1 MSVPSEIQTSKIF
14 FLISAIINILAFL
27 GWGGTTLIG
36 GVVTCGFGCLIGLL
50 PIINV
55 VGCVMDFIAYNKL
68 NKLNVS
74 GTFSTVQF
82 ASIIQI
88 ITILTGNVVSLIF
101 GIITL
106 QNFSKDT
113 VKNFLQE
120 KEIY

>member
-36 GVVTCGFGCLIGLL
+36 GAVTCGFGCLIGLL

-68 NKLNVS
+68 NKLSVS

-120 KEIY
+120 KGIY

>member
-1 MSVPSEIQTSKIF
+1 MNVPSEIQTSKIF

-68 NKLNVS
+68 NKLSVS

-120 KEIY
+120 KGIY

>member
-1 MSVPSEIQTSKIF
+1 MNVPSEIQTSKIF

-82 ASIIQI
+82 AAIVQI
-88 ITILTGNVVSLIF
+88 ITILTGNIVSLIF

-106 QNFSKDT
+106 QNLSKDT

-120 KEIY
+120 KGIY

>member
-1 MSVPSEIQTSKIF
+1 MNVPSEIQTSKIF

-36 GVVTCGFGCLIGLL
+36 GIATCGFGCLIGLL

-101 GIITL
+101 GIISL

-120 KEIY
+120 KGIY

>member
-1 MSVPSEIQTSKIF
+1 MNVPSEIQTSKIF

-36 GVVTCGFGCLIGLL
+36 GVVSCGFGCLIGLL

-68 NKLNVS
+68 NKLSVS

-120 KEIY
+120 KGIY

>member
-1 MSVPSEIQTSKIF
+1 MNVPSEIQTSKIF

-120 KEIY
+120 KGIY